1 MIMAVIM
8 MISMYAVRQ
17 VELRN
22 SGKGKEK
29 KTHEK

>member
-8 MISMYAVRQ
+8 MLSMYAVRQ

-29 KTHEK
+29 IHEK